1 MGRTDVAQSVVDH
14 SQPERGEPAVRTL
27 AMPADT
33 NPSGDIFGGWVLA
46 QMDLAAGIVAAQ
58 RAKGRVATAALDGMS
73 FHKPVYV
80 GDLVSC
86 YAKVVHIGRT
96 SMIVQVD
103 TFVLRSRARQLRS
116 QLASGGTGRGRPCSS
131 IATRVKRPS
140 VTLTSSP
147 VRLRRTKVS
156 TWTIID
162 VRPTWTTLA

>member
-1 MGRTDVAQSVVDH
+1 VAQNVVDH
-14 SQPERGEPAVRTL
+14 SQKDRGEPAVRTL

-58 RAKGRVATAALDGMS
+58 RARGRVATAALDGMS

-86 YAKVVHIGRT
+86 YAKVVHIGRS

-103 TFVLRSRARQLRS
+103 TFVLRSR
-116 QLASGGTGRGRPCSS
+116 TGDEVKVTEGRFTLVAIDEHGRP
-131 IATRVKRPS
+131 RP
-140 VTLTSSP
+140 VP
-147 VRLRRTKVS
+147 PK
-156 TWTIID
+156 
-162 VRPTWTTLA
+162 PG

>member
-86 YAKVVHIGRT
+86 YAKVVHIGRS
-96 SMIVQVD
+96 SMVVQVD
-103 TFVLRSRARQLRS
+103 TFVLRSR
-116 QLASGGTGRGRPCSS
+116 TGDEVKVTEGRFTLVAIDEQGRP
-131 IATRVKRPS
+131 RP
-140 VTLTSSP
+140 VP
-147 VRLRRTKVS
+147 QN
-156 TWTIID
+156 
-162 VRPTWTTLA
+162 PT